1 MILLKFR
8 EIKDLDGF
16 GETVKGCLL
25 VHNGKARHSSRRRR
39 GADEELLRRGD
50 GFTLGFWYPEIS
62 EYVRKNYPEELL

>member
-16 GETVKGCLL
+16 GETDNGCLL

-39 GADEELLRRGD
+39 GD
-50 GFTLGFWYPEIS
+50 GFTLSFWYPEIY
-62 EYVRKNYPEELL
+62 EHVRKNYPEELL